1 MPIKSYRRLMTD
13 GDQIKIPLHHT
24 GKGYRIVKFQVMP
37 NDIDGSASHECS
49 IQVWKQKQTSLVVD
63 IDFNQDAL
71 LGAAYYVRSSDPSS
85 PYVATISEQT
95 VVFDREVIN
104 QDIFVVYKT
113 GQSGQKLNFYL
124 ELEEVSMND
133 SEAAVVNYSAAILH
147 S

>member
-1 MPIKSYRRLMTD
+1 MTD
-13 GDQIKIPLHHT
+13 GDQIRIPLHRTEQGFRIHT
-24 GKGYRIVKFQVMP
+24 LQVMP
-37 NDIDGSASHECS
+37 NDIDGSTSHECS
-49 IQVWKQKQTSLVVD
+49 VQVWKQKQTSLAID

-71 LGAAYYVRSSDPSS
+71 LGAAYYVRSSNPSS

-104 QDIFVVYKT
+104 QDIFVAYKT
-113 GQSGQKLNFYL
+113 GQSGQKINYYL

-147 S
+147 T

>member
-1 MPIKSYRRLMTD
+1 
-13 GDQIKIPLHHT
+13 
-24 GKGYRIVKFQVMP
+24 MP

-71 LGAAYYVRSSDPSS
+71 LGAAYYVRSSNPSS